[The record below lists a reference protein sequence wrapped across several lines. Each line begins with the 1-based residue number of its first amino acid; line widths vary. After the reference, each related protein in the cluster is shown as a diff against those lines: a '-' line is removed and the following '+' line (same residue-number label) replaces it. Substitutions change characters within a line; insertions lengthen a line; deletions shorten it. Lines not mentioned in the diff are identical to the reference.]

1 MVNGNMSDR
10 FAIRVEGVDPPALV
24 AEIEQTIR
32 DSFQEMA
39 LPGSWRVILRRS
51 RVSGRWDFSVHGL
64 DVRRTI
70 SIAVPPNLLPSLISR
85 RLGKSL
91 RHWCS
96 ARAEEADGSNAGAC
110 ARSEDGITRSSPR
123 RAAATRAPER
133 TAMSVFRHPH
143 LTRGVV
149 KTAKG
154 AFIISRGLVDMPDE
168 IGESLGWRRVD
179 SQDETPAD
187 ASRSPSP
194 TSRVPEGHGQQP
206 RG

>member
-1 MVNGNMSDR
+1 LHVNGNMSNR
-10 FAIRVEGVDPPALV
+10 FAIRVEGIDPPALV

-51 RVSGRWDFSVHGL
+51 PVSGRWDFSVHAL
-64 DVRRTI
+64 DARHTI
-70 SIAVPPNLLPSLISR
+70 SVAVPPNMLPSLFPR
-85 RLGKSL
+85 RLARTLELARRL
-91 RHWCS
+91 RMES
-96 ARAEEADGSNAGAC
+96 K
-110 ARSEDGITRSSPR
+110 RSSPR
-123 RAAATRAPER
+123 RAATSRAPER
-133 TAMSVFRHPH
+133 TPMSVFRHPH

-154 AFIISRGLVDMPDE
+154 AFVISRGLVDMPDE

-179 SQDETPAD
+179 SGDETPVD

-194 TSRVPEGHGQQP
+194 GSRVPEGHGQQQ